1 MPDRQSPEERRAIA
15 ERQRQVWHLRVVRKL
30 HVAEIA
36 SLVAVSE
43 RQVERDLAAV
53 RRRARSLLRRAR
65 EAEEAVLDA
74 GLEACTEL
82 DAATRQA
89 WADCLAAPEGSPA
102 RARFLNIVLK
112 SIEQRVKIL
121 QSLGL
126 MEKVPEEVLIGDLDL
141 SRLSDA
147 EARAVLAVV
156 RAGREMAGRAAG
168 GAAGDESEPQA
179 VDRGEPVDSHEG

>member
-1 MPDRQSPEERRAIA
+1 VPDQQSAEERRAIA
-15 ERQRQVWHLRVVRKL
+15 ERQRQVWHLKVVRKL

-36 SLVAVSE
+36 PLVGVSE

-53 RRRARSLLRRAR
+53 RKRARTLLRRAQ
-65 EAEEAVLDA
+65 ESEQAVLDA
-74 GLEACTEL
+74 GLEACAEF

-126 MEKVPEEVLIGDLDL
+126 MERVPEEVLLGDLDL
-141 SRLSDA
+141 RRLSDSEA
-147 EARAVLAVV
+147 ESALAFLRSCAARAGGG
-156 RAGREMAGRAAG
+156 AGGAAG
-168 GAAGDESEPQA
+168 GAAEPAA
-179 VDRGEPVDSHEG
+179 VDRGESADPDEG